1 MDHFITIRAGGTTYG
16 QYKQAL
22 RELVKRYKALKTLY
36 IERELLLLDITE
48 LEERKTDERR
58 SELELARER
67 MKMEDIDATIRDT
80 TREFRRFYM
89 QADSL
94 KKELP
99 QLNEATRARLDEEM
113 WEHQIKKMAAIE
125 SLTAGRVGPKTVE
138 MIQCLPAKLRAKL
151 FELCCNREKIQELH
165 AWFWTVEQPLPK
177 LSGEVPDVEALL
189 GVNSGEVQA
198 DRQQRIS
205 AGDSV

>member
-1 MDHFITIRAGGTTYG
+1 
-16 QYKQAL
+16 
-22 RELVKRYKALKTLY
+22 
-36 IERELLLLDITE
+36 
-48 LEERKTDERR
+48 
-58 SELELARER
+58 

-138 MIQCLPAKLRAKL
+138 MIQCLPAKLRAQL

-165 AWFWTVEQPLPK
+165 AWFWTFEQPLPK